1 MPNQKTNSKFTKQA
15 HMRNIIF
22 KVCTSLALLAIVF
35 TTSQA
40 QDNSIDKIIAVVGD
54 QVVLKSDVEQRFIGY
69 KAQGYES
76 GSVDLKSEIFEDL
89 LIEKLMIAQAQ
100 VDSIEVTE
108 QEVENDLQRKV
119 DMYIQRIGSKE
130 KLEQYFK
137 KSIAELKNE
146 LRDMTRND
154 KIKQR
159 MQAEITKNITATPAE
174 VRDLYSKLPQD
185 SLPTIPGELQIQQIT
200 RSPKISDTEKDRIRE
215 KLRNF
220 RERIMKGESF
230 ATLAVLYSEDPGSA
244 PRGGELGFTPR
255 ANLVPEFANEA
266 FNLKPEKISKIVES
280 EYGFHIIQLIDRKGE
295 RINVRH
301 ILLKPRIEQKDR
313 VRATEI
319 LDSIAD
325 MIRNDKIKF
334 QEAAFY
340 YSDDKDTKQNG
351 GLVVN
356 PNNASSKFTKEGL
369 PPSIV
374 KAVNT
379 LKVGEISEAFLD
391 DQRGQETYKIIKIKS
406 QTKPHK
412 ANLADDWIQFENM
425 LKSNKEQTV
434 LSKWISEKQSSTY
447 ISIDDSYKNS
457 KFRFKNWIK

>member
-1 MPNQKTNSKFTKQA
+1 
-15 HMRNIIF
+15 MRNIIF
-22 KVCTSLALLAIVF
+22 KVCTSLALLAILF
-35 TTSQA
+35 TTAHA
-40 QDNSIDKIIAVVGD
+40 QDNSIDKIIAVVGN
-54 QVVLKSDVEQRFIGY
+54 QVVLKSDVENRFLGLQ
-69 KAQGYES
+69 AQGYQS

-108 QEVENDLQRKV
+108 QEVENDLERKIE
-119 DMYIQRIGSKE
+119 MYIQRIGSKE

-137 KSIAELKNE
+137 KSISDMKNE

-154 KIKQR
+154 KIKQK

-174 VRDLYSKLPQD
+174 VRELYNNISKD
-185 SLPTIPGELQIQQIT
+185 SLPVIPGELQIQQIT
-200 RSPKISDTEKDRIRE
+200 RSPKITDDEKDRIRE

-220 RERIMKGESF
+220 RDRIMKGESF

-266 FNLKPEKISKIVES
+266 FNLKPDKISKIVES

-301 ILLKPRIEQKDR
+301 ILLKPHIQQEDR
-313 VRATEI
+313 TAATQQ

-334 QEAAFY
+334 EEAAFY
-340 YSDDKDTKQNG
+340 YSDDKDTKNNG
-351 GLVVN
+351 GLIVN
-356 PNNASSKFTKEGL
+356 QYNSSSKFTKESL
-369 PPSIV
+369 APAIA
-374 KAVNT
+374 KAVNK

-391 DQRGQETYKIIKIKS
+391 DQRGQEAYKIIKIKS

-412 ANLADDWIQFENM
+412 ANLADDWNQFENM
-425 LKSNKEQTV
+425 LKQQKQQDLLN
-434 LSKWISEKQSSTY
+434 KWISEKQSSTY
-447 ISIDDSYKNS
+447 ISIDDSYKNA

>member
-1 MPNQKTNSKFTKQA
+1 
-15 HMRNIIF
+15 MRNIFF
-22 KVCTSLALLAIVF
+22 KVCTSLALLAILF
-35 TTSQA
+35 TTAFA
-40 QDNSIDKIIAVVGD
+40 QDNSIDKIIAVVGN
-54 QVVLKSDVEQRFIGY
+54 QVVLKSDVENRFLGL
-69 KAQGYES
+69 KAQGYQS

-108 QEVENDLQRKV
+108 QEVENDLQRKIE
-119 DMYIQRIGSKE
+119 MYIQRIGSKE

-137 KSIAELKNE
+137 KSIADMKNE

-154 KIKQR
+154 KIKQK

-174 VRDLYSKLPQD
+174 VRDLYDNIPTD
-185 SLPTIPGELQIQQIT
+185 SLPVIPGELQIQQIT
-200 RSPKISDTEKDRIRE
+200 RSPKITDTEKDRIRE

-220 RERIMKGESF
+220 RDRIMKGESF

-244 PRGGELGFTPR
+244 QRGGELGFTPR

-266 FNLKPEKISKIVES
+266 FNLKPGKISKIVES

-301 ILLKPRIEQKDR
+301 ILLKPRIQQEDR
-313 VRATEI
+313 TAATQQ

-334 QEAAFY
+334 EEAAFY
-340 YSDDKDTKQNG
+340 YSDDKDTKNNG
-351 GLVVN
+351 GLIVN
-356 PNNASSKFTKEGL
+356 PYNASSKFTKESL
-369 PPSIV
+369 APAIA
-374 KAVNT
+374 KAVNK

-391 DQRGQETYKIIKIKS
+391 DQRGQESYKIIKIKS

-412 ANLADDWIQFENM
+412 ANLADDWSQFENM
-425 LKSNKEQTV
+425 LKQQKQQDLLN
-434 LSKWISEKQSSTY
+434 KWISEKQSSTY
-447 ISIDDSYKNS
+447 ISIDDSYKNA